1 MHLLEMNNT
10 LLYAHKIQIY
20 GSNSTLH
27 LKINISVSMTFF
39 KKCFTHYI
47 NKKYETYVFKH
58 LVIYVIYLYYLRQI
72 QITIQMDNADTKN
85 SKGAWNSNWKQ
96 HVFHKTS

>member
-20 GSNSTLH
+20 GSNCTLH

-39 KKCFTHYI
+39 KNVSHIIST
-47 NKKYETYVFKH
+47 KKYETYVFKH
-58 LVIYVIYLYYLRQI
+58 LVIYVICIYI
-72 QITIQMDNADTKN
+72 
-85 SKGAWNSNWKQ
+85 S
-96 HVFHKTS
+96 